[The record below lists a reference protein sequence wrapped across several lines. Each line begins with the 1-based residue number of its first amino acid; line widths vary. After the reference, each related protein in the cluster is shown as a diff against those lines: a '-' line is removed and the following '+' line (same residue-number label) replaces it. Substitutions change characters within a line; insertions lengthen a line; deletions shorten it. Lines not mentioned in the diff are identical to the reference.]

1 MVNQPTP
8 IPLPDWL
15 IPVADHHY
23 AIDGGNRT
31 LDSHIVD
38 IKALA
43 NARIDL
49 VDGAHLTVNPA
60 ELDIKALGHITYG
73 VGKSST
79 LTLSAPPAGV
89 NIANSTT
96 IDFGYSDGTGTFEY
110 QPGNLGIN
118 VGGPIE
124 IINLHG
130 GDKIKVDGATSA
142 ELKGDTL
149 LFKTG
154 KTTEPAPAQKTGL
167 LSKVVKT
174 VTTAVKDVT
183 DTVGTVL
190 GAGAKFTID
199 PAAIFDFARVDNDG
213 QITITTPCFVVGTL
227 ISTPAG
233 EIAVE
238 RLRIGNLVYTMNGE
252 AVPIIWI
259 GSRRIDPRT
268 IDKLRDHAPVRI
280 RPGALDHGSPNR
292 DLYVSPDHC
301 LFLNG
306 SLVPAKLLINGTS
319 ITQDATLEPFIYYH
333 IELEQHGVLIA
344 EGAYAESYLD
354 LGNRVTFLE
363 PGTLMFTSP
372 ERPVNSSHCYPPVY
386 CGPILDGIREELDQ
400 RAQAL
405 GYCFG
410 KKPELAEDISNIFP
424 FYKRI
429 Q

>member
-1 MVNQPTP
+1 MAKTSVKD
-8 IPLPDWL
+8 LPAGLEKRADGHYL
-15 IPVADHHY
+15 ITGKEV
-23 AIDGGNRT
+23 T
-31 LDSHIVD
+31 LDSKSVD
-38 IKALA
+38 LSAL
-43 NARIDL
+43 NIARIDL

-60 ELDIKALGHITYG
+60 GLDVKALGHITYG
-73 VGKSST
+73 IGKDCT
-79 LTLSAPPAGV
+79 LTLSAPPAAV

-96 IDFGYSDGTGTFEY
+96 IDFGNSDGTGTFEY

-118 VGGPIE
+118 VASPIE

-142 ELKGDTL
+142 ELKGGTL

-154 KTTEPAPAQKTGL
+154 KTTEPAPAEKPGLLTGL
-167 LSKVVKT
+167 LNPIA
-174 VTTAVKDVT
+174 TTIKGATNTVKDVLST
-183 DTVGTVL
+183 
-190 GAGAKFTID
+190 GAKFTID
-199 PAAIFDFARVDNDG
+199 PAAKFDFARVDNDG
-213 QITITTPCFVVGTL
+213 QITITTPCFVAGTL

-259 GSRRIDPRT
+259 GSRRIDPIT
-268 IDKLRDHAPVRI
+268 IDKLRDHAPIRI
-280 RPGALDHGSPNR
+280 RPGALNHGAPNR
-292 DLYVSPDHC
+292 DLHVSPDHC

-306 SLVPAKLLINGTS
+306 SLVPAKFLINGTS
-319 ITQDATLEPFIYYH
+319 ITQNATLEPFIYYH

-372 ERPVNSSHCYPPVY
+372 ERAVNSSHCHPPVY
-386 CGPILDGIREELDQ
+386 YGPILDGIREELDQ

-410 KKPELAEDISNIFP
+410 KKPEPAGNISNIFP

>member
-23 AIDGGNRT
+23 AIDGGNQT

-118 VGGPIE
+118 VASPIE

-199 PAAIFDFARVDNDG
+199 PAAKFDFARVDNDG
-213 QITITTPCFVVGTL
+213 QITITTPCFVMGTL

-372 ERPVNSSHCYPPVY
+372 ERAVNSSHCYPPVY
-386 CGPILDGIREELDQ
+386 CGPVLDGIREELDQ

-405 GYCFG
+405 GYCLG
-410 KKPELAEDISNIFP
+410 KKPEPAEDISNIFP